1 MINYG
6 WDKEYGGIYYFMD
19 RKGCLPN
26 NWSGIRNFGGYTLK
40 HLFPY

>member
-19 RKGCLPN
+19 RKGCPPQHWNGTKNLV
-26 NWSGIRNFGGYTLK
+26 GT
-40 HLFPY
+40 H